1 MQLHIE
7 TRELEYYAMVRTR
20 PGAPLG
26 EGIQP
31 STTDC
36 AAYYQARERR
46 RSGAPQNTMPT
57 GYCGFRSGSRGL
69 LMTLLLGSVV
79 MSIFAEQLQIF
90 VGDLVRDETRLEGR
104 FDIELTFVRDPALS
118 PALPVPLFRNAEPAV
133 GPSVFAAVQEQ
144 LGLRLQ
150 RGGGWWK
157 CWW

>member
-1 MQLHIE
+1 
-7 TRELEYYAMVRTR
+7 
-20 PGAPLG
+20 
-26 EGIQP
+26 
-31 STTDC
+31 
-36 AAYYQARERR
+36 
-46 RSGAPQNTMPT
+46 
-57 GYCGFRSGSRGL
+57 
-69 LMTLLLGSVV
+69 MTLLPGSVV

-150 RGGGWWK
+150 RRRGLVEVLVVESAERPTPN
-157 CWW
+157 